1 MSVDVG
7 QSLIFLIFGLI
18 AVSSGAACYYF
29 SLYRPRRPAAIR
41 ELVERDL
48 DDTGNDIWST
58 DDVDRAIER
67 ALVDYSQA
75 HPQQSVSTLEL
86 SADGREVNMGSIS
99 GLTRVVKVWYPYDSC
114 APESPPNWVRW
125 DKWGD
130 VLYLSSDEEPASGA
144 TVRIFY
150 HKVHTVEG
158 LGEAQS
164 TSVPSEDEEALLLGA
179 AAYAVLQKARGSVGK
194 AGISSETPES
204 WLNWAENRMQ
214 AFEERLQQVR
224 KRELRRIDKRVPL
237 HREGWEVGQQE
248 GGI

>member
-1 MSVDVG
+1 MSN
-7 QSLIFLIFGLI
+7 L
-18 AVSSGAACYYF
+18 
-29 SLYRPRRPAAIR
+29 AAIR
-41 ELVERDL
+41 DLVERDL
-48 DDTGNDIWST
+48 DDTGNEIWST
-58 DDVDRAIER
+58 DDGDRAIER
-67 ALVDYSQA
+67 ALMDYSHV
-75 HPQQSVSTLEL
+75 HPQPAVSTLEL
-86 SADGREVNMGSIS
+86 SADGREVDIGSIS

-150 HKVHTVEG
+150 HKVHTVEDLAG
-158 LGEAQS
+158 AES
-164 TSVPSEDEEALLLGA
+164 TSVSSEDEEALVLGA

-194 AGISSETPES
+194 AGVSAETPEH
-204 WLNWAENRMQ
+204 WLNWAESRMQ
-214 AFEERLQQVR
+214 AFRERLQQVR